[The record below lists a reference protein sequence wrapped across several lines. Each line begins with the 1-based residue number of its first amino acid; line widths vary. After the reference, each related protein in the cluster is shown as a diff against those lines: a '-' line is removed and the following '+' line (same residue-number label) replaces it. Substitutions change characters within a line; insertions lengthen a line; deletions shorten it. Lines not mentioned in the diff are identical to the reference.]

1 MWLSDS
7 VYLLLK
13 HLRILHVVFLLFF
26 TAGYLQSCICFCL
39 GAVTLSFSPL
49 CPFLF
54 FSLVFLF
61 CSACPSRAS
70 RLIGL
75 CFRLNERSVEAG
87 WWINSRI
94 CNKQSQLALPLML
107 SLRLVLFLPCSTPQE
122 GEMRDELLCLLASS
136 SLLSSM
142 HVLLHCHQ
150 KHKTSIYVQEL
161 ATPLRKFTTVCV
173 SLCSAC
179 VI

>member
-1 MWLSDS
+1 M
-7 VYLLLK
+7 
-13 HLRILHVVFLLFF
+13 LFF
-26 TAGYLQSCICFCL
+26 FYFSLLVSFRASFSSVQLWCL
-39 GAVTLSFSPL
+39 GLSAPSVLLSL
-49 CPFLF
+49 CPFLY
-54 FSLVFLF
+54 SPLVCLF
-61 CSACPSRAS
+61 CSAFPSRAS
-70 RLIGL
+70 WLIGL

-87 WWINSRI
+87 WRINSRI